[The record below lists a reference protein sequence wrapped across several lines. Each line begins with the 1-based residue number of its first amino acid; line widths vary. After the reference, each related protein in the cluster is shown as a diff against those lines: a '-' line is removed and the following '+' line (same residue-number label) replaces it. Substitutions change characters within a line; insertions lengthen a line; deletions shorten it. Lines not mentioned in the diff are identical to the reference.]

1 MYVCMYQ
8 DESIDPAKFDSSQLT
23 VAAKQL
29 YVSLPEFFLRQM
41 MAERD
46 PHGNVQVLIF
56 ICMYVTWLLII
67 LTYLLSFYLS
77 LWNMIGRCD

>member
-1 MYVCMYQ
+1 MYQ

-56 ICMYVTWLLII
+56 ICMYVCYVVINNTHISSFF
-67 LTYLLSFYLS
+67 LSIS
-77 LWNMIGRCD
+77 LEHDRSL

>member
-1 MYVCMYQ
+1 
-8 DESIDPAKFDSSQLT
+8 
-23 VAAKQL
+23 
-29 YVSLPEFFLRQM
+29 

-56 ICMYVTWLLII
+56 LCMYVTWLLII

-77 LWNMIGRCD
+77 LEHDRSL